1 MTHWVMTHRKGAPD
15 TTAGNPVG
23 NHSSG
28 YRAPEG
34 RKAIAVDP
42 EIKRSALHRLR
53 RIEGQVRGIQNMV
66 EQERYCAD
74 VLVQLSAVSE
84 ALRNVG
90 REILKNHLKH
100 CATHA
105 ITQSPERAEAMYD
118 ELVDLFSRYA
128 R

>member
-1 MTHWVMTHRKGAPD
+1 MVA
-15 TTAGNPVG
+15 
-23 NHSSG
+23 
-28 YRAPEG
+28 
-34 RKAIAVDP
+34 RKADPPTPCACATRDRSAEHGGGERKAVAVDP

-53 RIEGQVRGIQNMV
+53 RIEGQVRGLQNMV

-74 VLVQLSAVSE
+74 ILVQLSAVSE

-90 REILKNHLKH
+90 REILRNHLRH

-105 ITQSPERAEAMYD
+105 IAQSPERAEQMYD
-118 ELVDLFSRYA
+118 ELVELFSRYA

>member
-1 MTHWVMTHRKGAPD
+1 MKYWVMTRRKGAPGS
-15 TTAGNPVG
+15 TAGNPVR
-23 NHSSG
+23 NHLSG
-28 YRAPEG
+28 HGAPDE
-34 RKAIAVDP
+34 RKPIAVDP

-74 VLVQLSAVSE
+74 VLVQLSAVTE

-105 ITQSPERAEAMYD
+105 ITQSPERAEAMYN
-118 ELVDLFSRYA
+118 ELVELFSRYA

>member
-1 MTHWVMTHRKGAPD
+1 MQQRTSCACGDRALSGTEN
-15 TTAGNPVG
+15 AG
-23 NHSSG
+23 
-28 YRAPEG
+28 E

-42 EIKRSALHRLR
+42 EIKTAALHRLR
-53 RIEGQVRGIQNMV
+53 RIEGQVRGLQNMV

-74 VLVQLSAVSE
+74 ILVQLSAVSE

-90 REILKNHLKH
+90 REILRNHLRH

-105 ITQSPERAEAMYD
+105 IAQSPERAEQMYD
-118 ELVDLFSRYA
+118 ELVELFSRYA